1 MSKASE
7 SFKGRCRVNQKD
19 SFTDKAHELDILF
32 CEHASISQI
41 QNFFSVNQDNLVD
54 IFSKMICW
62 SNLFYPEFIAAV
74 EPDSVKQICL
84 FLNNRIIIGYSATMH
99 ICAAVI
105 MAEWIDAEKRAM
117 FWNVLKNITSST
129 NYADSSVMEE
139 INTARKTF
147 LYHIMPGEK
156 SDFMQRTTLGTEDF
170 EGSDRIMEAIRQ
182 DSVPLFEKSRK
193 IERLDISITM
203 LHFLLRSDAVKCF
216 VHLLDHYPRQVF
228 KLRSAEEWLFTVCHD
243 VSEKT
248 AILVILWLEAKKPGI
263 IAKARDPWG
272 NTLLWHTLARDKA
285 EEIQRTLIF
294 RGCDAHEKNQWGLS
308 YRLVQENEL

>member
-1 MSKASE
+1 MSKAAE
-7 SFKGRCRVNQKD
+7 SFKKHCRINQKD
-19 SFTDKAHELDILF
+19 AFTDKAHELDILF

-41 QNFFSVNQDNLVD
+41 QNFFSANQDNLVD

-74 EPDSVKQICL
+74 ELTFVKQICL
-84 FLNNRIIIGYSATMH
+84 FLNNRIVMGYSTKMNF
-99 ICAAVI
+99 CAAII

-117 FWNVLKNITSST
+117 FWNVLKNSTSST

-156 SDFMQRTTLGTEDF
+156 SDFMQRTTLGTGDF
-170 EGSDRIMEAIRQ
+170 EGSERIMEAIRQ

-193 IERLDISITM
+193 IERLDISINM

-216 VHLLDHYPRQVF
+216 VHLLDHYSRQVF

-248 AILVILWLEAKKPGI
+248 AILIILWLEAKKPGI
-263 IAKARDPWG
+263 IARTRDPWG

-308 YRLVQENEL
+308 YRLVQENKL

>member
-1 MSKASE
+1 MSKFSE
-7 SFKGRCRVNQKD
+7 D
-19 SFTDKAHELDILF
+19 STEKTSILDKAHELDALF
-32 CEHASISQI
+32 CKHASISQI
-41 QNFFSVNQDNLVD
+41 QNFFSDNQDNLVD

-62 SNLFYPEFIAAV
+62 SNLFSTEFIASI
-74 EPDSVKQICL
+74 ELPFVKQICL
-84 FLNNRIIIGYSATMH
+84 FLNNRIVMGYSTKMNF
-99 ICAAVI
+99 CAAVI

-156 SDFMQRTTLGTEDF
+156 SDFMQRTTFGTEDF

-203 LHFLLRSDAVKCF
+203 LNFLLRSDAVKCF

-243 VSEKT
+243 VCEKT

-263 IAKARDPWG
+263 IATARDPWG
-272 NTLLWHTLARDKA
+272 NTLLWHTLARGKA

-294 RGCDAHEKNQWGLS
+294 RGCDANAANQWGLS
-308 YRLVQENEL
+308 FRIVKRNTL